1 MAPVITY
8 LLNNAP
14 WIAVIVLAIIG
25 SWKLSKY
32 HAKLEETRNKVD
44 SLPCDKHKDGI
55 RDSEQRYNELQR
67 IVTSTN
73 DMVVEINK
81 WLMKFDNDMID
92 KLAKKASPL
101 KMTPLGEVLFEKS
114 SAKKTIDN
122 NIDFLIKELEDINPQ
137 TAYDVEDQ
145 GKGICFCTYCYNV
158 QPGVA
163 IDYATGDSHLNGKND
178 QNSHNSSAK
187 EHASA
192 VYILNTNTKKFH
204 KPDCYSVKQMSSKN
218 RKKYKGLR
226 KKLIKDG
233 YSPCKNCNP

>member
-1 MAPVITY
+1 MYNKTSSIEQKVNEHTKHMAPVITY

-137 TAYDVEDQ
+137 TAYDVEEEALSYLLRNMGNEMFAD
-145 GKGICFCTYCYNV
+145 I
-158 QPGVA
+158 
-163 IDYATGDSHLNGKND
+163 
-178 QNSHNSSAK
+178 
-187 EHASA
+187 
-192 VYILNTNTKKFH
+192 KKFL
-204 KPDCYSVKQMSSKN
+204 Y
-218 RKKYKGLR
+218 
-226 KKLIKDG
+226 
-233 YSPCKNCNP
+233 YSPDTIQLKDPSSGEDKDVRLSMQSIIKLMSIYLRDLHLKKHSNIV

>member
-1 MAPVITY
+1 MYNKTSSIEQKVNEHTKHMAPVITY

-73 DMVVEINK
+73 D
-81 WLMKFDNDMID
+81 

-137 TAYDVEDQ
+137 TAYDVEEEALSYLLRNMGNEMFAD
-145 GKGICFCTYCYNV
+145 I
-158 QPGVA
+158 
-163 IDYATGDSHLNGKND
+163 
-178 QNSHNSSAK
+178 
-187 EHASA
+187 
-192 VYILNTNTKKFH
+192 KKFL
-204 KPDCYSVKQMSSKN
+204 Y
-218 RKKYKGLR
+218 
-226 KKLIKDG
+226 
-233 YSPCKNCNP
+233 YSPDTIQLKDPSSGEDKDVRLSMQSIIKLMSIYLRDLYLKKHSNIV

>member
-25 SWKLSKY
+25 SWKMSKY
-32 HAKLEETRNKVD
+32 HAKLDETRNKVEN
-44 SLPCDKHKDGI
+44 LPCDNHNDDI
-55 RDSEQRYNELQR
+55 RDSGQRYNELQR
-67 IVTSTN
+67 IVSSTN

-101 KMTPLGEVLFEKS
+101 KMTPLGEVLFEES

-137 TAYDVEDQ
+137 TAYDVEEEALSYLLRNMGSEIFAD
-145 GKGICFCTYCYNV
+145 I
-158 QPGVA
+158 
-163 IDYATGDSHLNGKND
+163 
-178 QNSHNSSAK
+178 
-187 EHASA
+187 
-192 VYILNTNTKKFH
+192 
-204 KPDCYSVKQMSSKN
+204 KQFL
-218 RKKYKGLR
+218 Y
-226 KKLIKDG
+226 
-233 YSPCKNCNP
+233 YSPDTIQLKDPASGEDKAVRLSMQSIIKLMSIYLRDLYLKKHPDIV

>member
-137 TAYDVEDQ
+137 TAYDVEEEALSYLLRNMGNEIFTD
-145 GKGICFCTYCYNV
+145 I
-158 QPGVA
+158 
-163 IDYATGDSHLNGKND
+163 
-178 QNSHNSSAK
+178 
-187 EHASA
+187 
-192 VYILNTNTKKFH
+192 
-204 KPDCYSVKQMSSKN
+204 KQFL
-218 RKKYKGLR
+218 Y
-226 KKLIKDG
+226 
-233 YSPCKNCNP
+233 YSPDTIQLKDPVSGEDKDVRLSMQSIIKLMSIYLRDLYLKKHPNIV

>member
-1 MAPVITY
+1 MYNKTSSIEQKVNEHTKHMAPVITY

-137 TAYDVEDQ
+137 TAYDVEEEALSYLLRNMGNEMFAD
-145 GKGICFCTYCYNV
+145 I
-158 QPGVA
+158 
-163 IDYATGDSHLNGKND
+163 
-178 QNSHNSSAK
+178 
-187 EHASA
+187 
-192 VYILNTNTKKFH
+192 KKFL
-204 KPDCYSVKQMSSKN
+204 Y
-218 RKKYKGLR
+218 
-226 KKLIKDG
+226 
-233 YSPCKNCNP
+233 YSPDTIQLKHPSPGEDKDVRLSMQSIIKLMSIYLRDLYLKKHSNIV

>member
-1 MAPVITY
+1 MEPIIEY
-8 LLNNAP
+8 LINNAP
-14 WIAVIVLAIIG
+14 WIVVILVAIIAT
-25 SWKLSKY
+25 WRISKY
-32 HAKLEETRNKVD
+32 HTKLEDIRNKVD
-44 SLPCDKHKDGI
+44 KLPCEKHKDNI

-137 TAYDVEDQ
+137 TAYDVEEEALSYLLRNMGNEMFAD
-145 GKGICFCTYCYNV
+145 I
-158 QPGVA
+158 
-163 IDYATGDSHLNGKND
+163 
-178 QNSHNSSAK
+178 
-187 EHASA
+187 
-192 VYILNTNTKKFH
+192 
-204 KPDCYSVKQMSSKN
+204 KQFL
-218 RKKYKGLR
+218 Y
-226 KKLIKDG
+226 
-233 YSPCKNCNP
+233 YSPDIIQLKDPSSGEDKDVRLSMQSIIKLMSIYLRDLYLKKHSDIV